1 MHDLELIDNDVS
13 YLCLS
18 VRGFI
23 PLWRE
28 FVLLLDLSYREYDF
42 PLEAIIRDWMGLD
55 VILASSKSDAIRNK
69 VKSLLPCKMSAKELQ
84 SIIMNCIEE
93 ID

>member
-1 MHDLELIDNDVS
+1 MYKLELIDNDMS

-18 VRGFI
+18 VKGFI

-28 FVLLLDLSYREYDF
+28 LILLLDLSYREYDF
-42 PLEAIIRDWMGLD
+42 PLEAILSDWMGLD
-55 VILASSKSDAIRNK
+55 VILASSKSEEIRNK
-69 VKSLLPCKMSAKELQ
+69 IKSLLPCKMSAKELQ

-93 ID
+93 KD